1 MKFIKHKIYYLIKKK
16 KKKHFNKAKVKAKA
30 KANNLLIIKK

>member
-16 KKKHFNKAKVKAKA
+16 KKKNLNKAKVKAKA